1 MRQFVRASLSAG
13 FALLLAALLLA
24 ALPGQAANTYAAL
37 VAKAKAGQPVDF
49 TALRMAYAAIPD
61 HEASDEALDKELE
74 KSGYEFDRPDASK
87 DKPACRKAIAETD
100 KLLDAHYVS
109 VHLHGLRMMCF
120 QTLGDQA
127 QAGREYR
134 FVMGLYQSILAKG
147 DGSSP
152 DKAIFVV
159 SRSEEELVLG
169 LNGFEEDVSR
179 ETMER
184 DGHHFDVLDQNSK
197 LEGEKKFYFRT
208 D

>member
-1 MRQFVRASLSAG
+1 LSRG
-13 FALLLAALLLA
+13 FALLLTALVLAALLLA
-24 ALPGQAANTYAAL
+24 LLSGRATNTYSAL
-37 VAKAKAGQPVDF
+37 VAKAKAGEPVDF

-61 HEASDEALDKELE
+61 HEASEEALDKKLE
-74 KSGYEFDRPDASK
+74 KMGSALDYPGHFQ
-87 DKPACRKAIAETD
+87 DKPACRKAIEETD

-109 VHLHGLRMMCF
+109 VQLHGLRMMCF

-127 QAGREYR
+127 QAKREDR

-152 DKAIFVV
+152 EKAIFVV
-159 SRSEEELVLG
+159 SPSEEEFVLG